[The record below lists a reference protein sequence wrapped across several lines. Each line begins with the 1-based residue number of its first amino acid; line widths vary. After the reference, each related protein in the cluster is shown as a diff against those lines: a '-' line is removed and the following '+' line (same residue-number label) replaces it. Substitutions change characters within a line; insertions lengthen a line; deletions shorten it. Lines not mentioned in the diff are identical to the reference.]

1 MDDDARTDEELFSAM
16 QGQWIEIEYLLREV
30 ELRTAEGLEAARE
43 RVAASLAFDTGLGQV
58 ASSSGVLKG
67 AIFQA
72 LLARAD
78 GSEAATAASVGL
90 EMAEEEWE
98 AQARG
103 ADTLRKLVRIKVQ
116 DDNDLKAAHGA
127 LSSCSDFFT
136 NLRVYGQR
144 QSLGTVDVIS
154 KLDTM

>member
-1 MDDDARTDEELFSAM
+1 MDAPPRRLAADAPVAVCA
-16 QGQWIEIEYLLREV
+16 Q
-30 ELRTAEGLEAARE
+30 RE
-43 RVAASLAFDTGLGQV
+43 RVAACIAFDTGLGRI
-58 ASSSGVLKG
+58 ASSSGALKG
-67 AIFQA
+67 TIFQG

-78 GSEAATAASVGL
+78 GSTAATAASVGL
-90 EMAEEEWE
+90 GMAEDEWE

-127 LSSCSDFFT
+127 LTSCSEFFS

-144 QSLGTVDVIS
+144 QSLGPVAVIS
-154 KLDTM
+154 KLDKSF